1 MNSSLQIFIDI
12 IKLSLWDKSF
22 DEAPLALLSEDDWK
36 NLFAIAQLQG
46 LAAVFIAG
54 LDKLS
59 HQSPTCKAFIE
70 EYGVITIIG
79 SERRW
84 QRQLNTAKK
93 ISDAFQKN
101 GISTL
106 LLKGLGLSLCYPNPQ
121 YRECND
127 IDIYLFGKYE
137 EGNQLAEQL
146 FDAEVDKFTKK
157 EDHIFLDGFTI
168 DNHICFLWPVSDND
182 REFDR
187 YLKGLLQPKELPQ
200 FPDSCILLPPPEFN
214 YLFLMSHSYV
224 HFLREGMA
232 LRQMTDIACFLK
244 SNEKDLDW
252 DEINDKLNRYHLR
265 KFSDAILSFI
275 ECYFGLSFV
284 YKPTSDTQLLERMMK
299 DILSHSHAVAYHDS
313 KWEARVYMAKI
324 LWNSHWRYDAFYEG
338 GTKRF
343 IVDKFIRKVSK
354 LFNKI

>member
-1 MNSSLQIFIDI
+1 MKSSLQIFIDI
-12 IKLSLWDKSF
+12 IKLSLWDNSF
-22 DEAPLALLSEDDWK
+22 DEVPLASLSEDDW
-36 NLFAIAQLQG
+36 NELFTIAQLQG

-59 HQSPTCKAFIE
+59 HKSPTCKAFIE

-84 QRQLNTAKK
+84 QRQHNTAKK
-93 ISDAFQKN
+93 ISDAFQAN

-106 LLKGLGLSLCYPNPQ
+106 LLKGLGLSLCYPNSQ

-146 FDAEVDKFTKK
+146 FNAKVDKFTKK
-157 EDHIFLDGFTI
+157 EDHVFLDGFTI
-168 DNHICFLWPVSDND
+168 DNHICFIWPVTDND
-182 REFDR
+182 REFDQ
-187 YLKGLLQPKELPQ
+187 YLKGLLRKEELSQ
-200 FPDSCILLPPPEFN
+200 FPDTCILLPPPDFN
-214 YLFLMSHSYV
+214 YLFLMSHSFG
-224 HFLREGMA
+224 HFMREGMA

-244 SNEKDLDW
+244 SNEKYLDW
-252 DEINDKLNRYHLR
+252 EVINDKLNRYHLR

-275 ECYFGLSFV
+275 EHYFGLSFA

-299 DILSHSHAVAYHDS
+299 DILTHSHAVFYPKS
-313 KWEARVYMAKI
+313 KLEARVYLAKTA
-324 LWNSHWRYDAFYEG
+324 LTYRWRYDAFYEG
-338 GTKRF
+338 GF
-343 IVDKFIRKVSK
+343 IRYVLDKFMNKVSK
-354 LFNKI
+354 LFN